1 VNSSSEPRVPP
12 PPSAYREQ
20 NPYKPPPPDYKPPSM
35 LAEHK
40 GLAILFAAILIG
52 FAGYG
57 WKVLHAPARHAAPLV
72 DHGPAPAASP
82 APATPGSNESASP
95 AAASSAQPI
104 YIEAVPDKEPR

>member
-1 VNSSSEPRVPP
+1 VNSSGEPRESPS
-12 PPSAYREQ
+12 PSAYRER

-57 WKVLHAPARHAAPLV
+57 WKVLHAPARHAVV
-72 DHGPAPAASP
+72 DHGRAPAASL

-95 AAASSAQPI
+95 DAASSAQPI

>member
-1 VNSSSEPRVPP
+1 
-12 PPSAYREQ
+12 
-20 NPYKPPPPDYKPPSM
+20 M

-40 GLAILFAAILIG
+40 GLAILFAAILVG

-57 WKVLHAPARHAAPLV
+57 WKVLHAPARRAAPLV
-72 DHGPAPAASP
+72 GHGPAPAASL
-82 APATPGSNESASP
+82 APATPGSNESPSP